1 MSLISSVNF
10 VKNMYPTKM
19 LEGVWYIVLEKLEP
33 RAEKTSNSEM
43 FFFLSLSLFKGFAS
57 TIGPFPPG

>member
-10 VKNMYPTKM
+10 VKNM
-19 LEGVWYIVLEKLEP
+19 LGGVWYIELEKLEP

-43 FFFLSLSLFKGFAS
+43 VFFLSLSLFKGFAS